1 MYDETIAR
9 TSHGPVRGRIRDGV
23 HAFRGIRYGQ
33 DTAGYRFGEPREPEP
48 WTDTVNA
55 FEYGPSCPQDDPV
68 EQVDRAQNP
77 FLQKIGLTDNLPES
91 EDCLFLNA
99 WTPGVRDG
107 ARRPVMVWVHSGGFW
122 SNSGSSPAIDG
133 ARLAAEG
140 DVVVVTFNHRLN
152 VLGYTHLTGDPA
164 SPLASAG
171 NVGMLDVVAVLRWV
185 RRNAAELGG
194 DPDNV
199 TLFGQSGGAMKI
211 STLLAMPSAA
221 GLFHRA
227 ILQSGALTRISTV
240 DQATAVTA
248 RLLGTLGLEPGD
260 AEALTRVPLPELMSA
275 YRSVFDE
282 VGLPAF
288 GAVVDGVV
296 VPAQPFDPVAPDV
309 SADVPLIVGDLDT
322 EMALFLRDR
331 AERVAAWDDERVAQ
345 ALGEALG
352 TPDGAREVVRAV
364 RAEHPQAGTYELL
377 VRILSAGMFT
387 VDAVRLLERKAQQG
401 CAPAWRYRITWR
413 TPVEDGV
420 FMSPHEV
427 DVALVFGNV
436 EAAAGLNGGGAEA
449 QRLSELLRASW
460 LAFARTGSP
469 VNPHVPDWP
478 PYETATR
485 RALVLD
491 PEPSVRADVDAA
503 EIAAVLP
510 YVDAGV
516 QWFRVVG

>member
-1 MYDETIAR
+1 
-9 TSHGPVRGRIRDGV
+9 
-23 HAFRGIRYGQ
+23 
-33 DTAGYRFGEPREPEP
+33 
-48 WTDTVNA
+48 
-55 FEYGPSCPQDDPV
+55 
-68 EQVDRAQNP
+68 
-77 FLQKIGLTDNLPES
+77 
-91 EDCLFLNA
+91 
-99 WTPGVRDG
+99 
-107 ARRPVMVWVHSGGFW
+107 MVWVHSGGFW

-133 ARLAAEG
+133 ARLSAEG

-152 VLGYTHLTGDPA
+152 VLGYTHLTDDPA

-185 RRNAAELGG
+185 RRNAEELGG

-227 ILQSGALTRISTV
+227 ILQSGALARVST
-240 DQATAVTA
+240 AAEAGAVTA
-248 RLLGTLGLEPGD
+248 RLLARLGLEPGD
-260 AEALTRVPLPELMSA
+260 AEALARVPLPELMTA

-296 VPAQPFDPVAPDV
+296 VPVQPFDPAAPDV

-322 EMALFLRDR
+322 EMALFLRDS
-331 AERVAAWDDERVAQ
+331 AERVGAWDDERVAT
-345 ALGEALG
+345 ALGVALG
-352 TPDGAREVVRAV
+352 TADGAREVVRTV
-364 RAEHPQAGTYELL
+364 RAAHPRVGHLRAARPDPVGRHVHRERRPGARAQGRAGARAR
-377 VRILSAGMFT
+377 VA
-387 VDAVRLLERKAQQG
+387 VPHHVADARRRRRVHVAARGRRRPRLRQRRG
-401 CAPAWRYRITWR
+401 
-413 TPVEDGV
+413 
-420 FMSPHEV
+420 
-427 DVALVFGNV
+427 
-436 EAAAGLNGGGAEA
+436 AAGLNGGGAEA
-449 QRLSELLRASW
+449 HRLSQLLRASW

-469 VNPHVPDWP
+469 VSPHVPDWP
-478 PYETATR
+478 PYETGTR

-510 YVDAGV
+510 SVDAGV
-516 QWFRVVG
+516 QWFRVAD